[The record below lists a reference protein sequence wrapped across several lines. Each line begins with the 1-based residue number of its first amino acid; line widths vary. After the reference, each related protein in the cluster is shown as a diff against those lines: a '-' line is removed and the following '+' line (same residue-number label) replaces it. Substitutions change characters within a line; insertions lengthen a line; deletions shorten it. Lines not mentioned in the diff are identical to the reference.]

1 MLASFPNQMKHRAA
15 HGDVASGLS
24 SDRFVWC
31 GKSRA
36 GTFWLHTTMDN
47 DRRGRFP
54 KPIYD
59 KVCRILRRRDRP
71 TAHPRHGSMQARLE
85 VQTARYQ
92 RTVAEVTKLPSRSL
106 CISLLPCDT
115 GLCDCGDHAS
125 GDTLR
130 RSKAPDLPLI
140 PSMLSFGRAGCSI
153 SRRYSVPDAI
163 P

>member
-1 MLASFPNQMKHRAA
+1 MDMWRRVFHSTIVLRLGETHARLVSASYARTMTGAGVP
-15 HGDVASGLS
+15 ASRL
-24 SDRFVWC
+24 
-31 GKSRA
+31 
-36 GTFWLHTTMDN
+36 N
-47 DRRGRFP
+47 E
-54 KPIYD
+54 
-59 KVCRILRRRDRP
+59 VCRILRRRDRP

-106 CISLLPCDT
+106 SISLLPCDT

>member
-1 MLASFPNQMKHRAA
+1 M
-15 HGDVASGLS
+15 
-24 SDRFVWC
+24 W
-31 GKSRA
+31 
-36 GTFWLHTTMDN
+36 
-47 DRRGRFP
+47 RRVFHLIAKVGAESPAPGRFGSIRLWTKTGAGSSRNP
-54 KPIYD
+54 YMLKCAVFSGDGIALLLTPG
-59 KVCRILRRRDRP
+59 
-71 TAHPRHGSMQARLE
+71 TGSMQARLE

-106 CISLLPCDT
+106 SISLLPCDT